1 MNDIKLTGPV
11 SRDEYEALRAMV
23 HAQSDVISSLMG
35 LCKELITRGSLHEGR
50 LRSLENG
57 GKEGVKTKESVKT
70 ADELTGTLKNIL
82 VSGLNETFGGKR

>member
-1 MNDIKLTGPV
+1 MDDIKLTGPV

-35 LCKELITRGSLHEGR
+35 LCKELITKGSLHEGR

-57 GKEGVKTKESVKT
+57 GKEGVKTVKT

-82 VSGLNETFGGKR
+82 VGGLNETFGGKR

>member
-1 MNDIKLTGPV
+1 
-11 SRDEYEALRAMV
+11 MV
-23 HAQSDVISSLMG
+23 HAQSDVINSLMG
-35 LCKELITRGSLHEGR
+35 LCKELITKGSLHEGR

-57 GKEGVKTKESVKT
+57 GKEGVKTVKT

>member
-1 MNDIKLTGPV
+1 MDDIKLTGPV

-35 LCKELITRGSLHEGR
+35 LCKELITKGSLHEGR

-57 GKEGVKTKESVKT
+57 GKEGVKT
-70 ADELTGTLKNIL
+70 ADGTDTLKDIL
-82 VSGLNETFGGKR
+82 VGGLNETFGGKR

>member
-57 GKEGVKTKESVKT
+57 GKEGVKTVKT